1 MPVAVPI
8 TLEKYLELEKGLV
21 SMGFVEIPW
30 WETAII
36 LEPRGVSFYHVYIRG
51 EIGFEITANGHK
63 VRVWTSCIRAEVSR
77 CYRRGLF
84 GAVVSRPPGR
94 DAGWVVITDLA
105 GRACYF
111 AGRTSRTK
119 NFVETLLRR
128 TWITQYKLR
137 HWVICAV
144 CGAPMEI
151 CTRSDTGGN
160 FWGCFQRE
168 HHANGKPVWEDWD
181 FGLKTKAK
189 KIAEAWRKE
198 RYRYYEKKRR
208 AEEEKRKTNA
218 DIALGANIQ
227 ER

>member
-8 TLEKYLELEKGLV
+8 TLGKYLELKKGLV

-30 WETAII
+30 WETATI
-36 LEPRGVSFYHVYIRG
+36 LEPRGVSPYRVYIRG
-51 EIGFEITANGHK
+51 EIGFEITANSHK
-63 VRVWTSCIRAEVSR
+63 VRVWTSCTRADVSR
-77 CYRRGLF
+77 CYGRGLLS
-84 GAVVSRPPGR
+84 AVVSRPPGR

-119 NFVETLLRR
+119 NFVTTLLRR
-128 TWITQYKLR
+128 AWITQYKLR
-137 HWVICAV
+137 HWVNCAA

-160 FWGCFQRE
+160 FWGCFQKER
-168 HHANGKPVWEDWD
+168 HVDGKPVWEDWD
-181 FGLKTKAK
+181 FGLKIKAK

-208 AEEEKRKTNA
+208 AEEEAK
-218 DIALGANIQ
+218 NINTSVVPGVNV
-227 ER
+227 